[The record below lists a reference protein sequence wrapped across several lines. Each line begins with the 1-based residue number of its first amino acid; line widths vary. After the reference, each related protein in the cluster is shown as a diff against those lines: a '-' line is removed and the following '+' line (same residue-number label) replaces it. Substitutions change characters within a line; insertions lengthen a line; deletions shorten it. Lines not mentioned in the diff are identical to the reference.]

1 MVMTARHDISL
12 ITTTKIVLIVE
23 YDGTDYHGFQWQANL
38 PTVQG
43 EIETALEKLTGERL
57 RVAAA
62 SRTDTGVHAQGQVV
76 SFRTKSHYSQQTFV
90 NGLNYYLPRDI
101 AVKTAHKAADSFNVR
116 RHAIGREYNYY
127 ILNSLTRSPLKAPF
141 THRVEGD
148 LDIEVMNQACQA
160 LIGEHDLASFASDFR
175 DKIKST
181 VYGKGTRTIRRVY
194 RAEFSRQGSI
204 QISIEENLVLF
215 NMVASSFLPHQVR
228 NTVGALIRVGQ
239 GKMSVNEFYRIV
251 EAKKTGLAGPTAPA
265 CGLCLTQVN
274 YPHHFEQER

>member
-62 SRTDTGVHAQGQVV
+62 SRTDAGVHAQGQVV

-90 NGLNYYLPRDI
+90 DGLNYYLPQDI

-116 RHAIGREYNYY
+116 RHAIGREYNYC

-141 THRVEGD
+141 THRVEGH

-175 DKIKST
+175 DEIKST

-194 RAEFSRQGSI
+194 RAEFSRQESI
-204 QISIEENLVLF
+204 QIPTEENLVLF

-239 GKMSVNEFYRIV
+239 DKMSVNEFYHIV
-251 EAKKTGLAGPTAPA
+251 KAKKTGLAGPTAPA
-265 CGLCLTQVN
+265 CGLCLTRVN